1 MEQQLT
7 PEQVF
12 QVLKGTFQNDNT
24 LRQTAEAQ
32 LRQWEGDA
40 APGFLHSLIAILEQ
54 VQTIEEVSHATCS
67 CSEATHMPFT
77 RNSTCEVALIG
88 TALPLKLH

>member
-7 PEQVF
+7 PDQVF
-12 QVLKGTFQNDNT
+12 QVLKGTFHNDNR

-40 APGFLHSLIAILEQ
+40 APGFLQSLIAILEQ
-54 VQTIEEVSHATCS
+54 VQTIEEVST
-67 CSEATHMPFT
+67 
-77 RNSTCEVALIG
+77 
-88 TALPLKLH
+88 